1 MAGFLNRAARFIR
14 FKISGASY
22 RVLTAMPYFRFIKE
36 TRHTQT
42 PATFNMWFYQ
52 KVLGFNRRA
61 YWPVHRTSRVGGV
74 ENIYAGIET
83 CPGYEGGCYIQA
95 IGKIYIGDY
104 TQIARNVGII
114 SANHDLYDNRKHT
127 MGEEI
132 RIGKYCWIGM
142 NSVILPGVTLGD
154 FTVVGAGSVVTKSFP
169 EGYCVIAG
177 NPARLIKKLEPEKC
191 VRHKS
196 QHEYN
201 GYIPASK
208 FESYRKKRLS
218 V

>member
-1 MAGFLNRAARFIR
+1 MPNIVKRGIRFLR

-22 RVLTAMPYFRFIKE
+22 RLLTAIPYFRFIKE
-36 TRHTQT
+36 TRYTQT
-42 PATFNMWFYQ
+42 PATFRMWFYQ
-52 KVLGFNRRA
+52 KVLGFNKRA
-61 YWPVHRTSRVGGV
+61 YWPVHFTSKVSCV

-83 CPGYEGGCYIQA
+83 CPGYEAGCYIQA

-114 SANHDLYDNRKHT
+114 SANHDLYDNRIHT
-127 MGEEI
+127 KGEEVN
-132 RIGKYCWIGM
+132 IGKYCWIGM
-142 NSVILPGVTLGD
+142 NAVILPGIILGD

-169 EGYCVIAG
+169 EGHCIIAG

-196 QHEYN
+196 EFEYN
-201 GYIPASK
+201 GYIPARK
-208 FESYRKKRLS
+208 FEAYRKKRLS